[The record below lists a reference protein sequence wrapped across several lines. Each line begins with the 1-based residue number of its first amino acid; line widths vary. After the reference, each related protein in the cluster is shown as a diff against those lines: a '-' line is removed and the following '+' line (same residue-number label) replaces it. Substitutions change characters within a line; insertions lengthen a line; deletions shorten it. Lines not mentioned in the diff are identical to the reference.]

1 MEHNP
6 RDKPADLTELLGGKA
21 TRGARRGSHGFEHR
35 GTREVFGGDE
45 LDGVTLTGELP
56 GYGRGDSRVG
66 STEVVHGVSVMGLHS
81 VNGTCNPSFADK
93 ASAPERDLSDSPP
106 SAGGASRRPVDQ
118 QGRIH
123 PMTPAPITANVPQSL
138 QPLSTRAPWRT
149 RPMPGTSKATKAAAP
164 LLAMPPPFQIL
175 RWTRPL
181 SLSAGMGLSNS
192 SSPPVRSLN
201 DRLTNQPVELQR
213 STRSFAHLTDLGIA
227 SGGPE
232 RCYILTTHR
241 THLPSRS
248 R

>member
-1 MEHNP
+1 
-6 RDKPADLTELLGGKA
+6 
-21 TRGARRGSHGFEHR
+21 
-35 GTREVFGGDE
+35 
-45 LDGVTLTGELP
+45 
-56 GYGRGDSRVG
+56 
-66 STEVVHGVSVMGLHS
+66 MGLHS
-81 VNGTCNPSFADK
+81 VNGTCKPSFADK
-93 ASAPERDLSDSPP
+93 ASVPERDRSDTPP

-123 PMTPAPITANVPQSL
+123 PMTPAPITANVPQPL

-213 STRSFAHLTDLGIA
+213 STRSFAHLTDLSIA

>member
-1 MEHNP
+1 MGHVHHKA
-6 RDKPADLTELLGGKA
+6 RAHAVGDGGHALKVDDA
-21 TRGARRGSHGFEHR
+21 RVRRGARDDQRGALR
-35 GTREVFGGDE
+35 T
-45 LDGVTLTGELP
+45 
-56 GYGRGDSRVG
+56 
-66 STEVVHGVSVMGLHS
+66 
-81 VNGTCNPSFADK
+81 
-93 ASAPERDLSDSPP
+93 
-106 SAGGASRRPVDQ
+106 GGASRRPVDQ
-118 QGRIH
+118 QGRIR
-123 PMTPAPITANVPQSL
+123 PMTPAPITANVPQPL

-192 SSPPVRSLN
+192 SSPPMRSLN